1 MFRKLSTRLTAVA
14 AAMIL
19 CSSVWGQAAPAAPA
33 QQGAPAAQQGTP
45 AAPAP
50 AAKNWKD
57 RAEYDIYDSIT
68 KATDP
73 NKRLELLNQWKAKY
87 PQTDFVAERNAFYI
101 ATYQALNQGQNLL
114 NFCKETLAA
123 NPQDVGCLYY
133 ASVLTISLASTSPDA
148 LDFGEKSAK
157 SLLSNLDAAFAPAK
171 RPQGMTD
178 EQAAKQKKALEAQA
192 NTTLGWIAMTRK
204 NFDQTEEYFTKSLQA
219 DPNNAQVS
227 YWLGTSILAQKK
239 IEKQAAALYH
249 FARAASLT
257 GAGALP
263 EAQRSQIDAYLTK
276 VYSGYHGD
284 SSGLAEIKAQAK
296 SSPFAPADFKI
307 KSSVEIATE
316 KEEEF
321 KKTNPMLAL
330 WMSIRKELAG
340 PGGEQYFAEKLK
352 DTQLPGGAMGVTKFK
367 GKLISM
373 KPAVNPKELV
383 LGISDATTSEVTL
396 KFETPLKGKADVG
409 TDIAFEG
416 IASAF
421 QKEPLNLV
429 FDVEKDKLEGWPVQ
443 AAAPPAKKA
452 APGKKAAPK
461 KK

>member
-1 MFRKLSTRLTAVA
+1 VA
-14 AAMIL
+14 AALIL

-33 QQGAPAAQQGTP
+33 AQG
-45 AAPAP
+45 AP

-57 RAEYDIYDSIT
+57 RAEYDLYDGIT

-87 PQTDFVAERNAFYI
+87 PQTDFIAERNAFYI

-114 NFCKETLAA
+114 GFCKETLAA
-123 NPQDVGCLYY
+123 NPQDMSCLYW
-133 ASVLTISLASTSPDA
+133 ASVLTISLGNSAPDA

-157 SLLSNLDAAFAPAK
+157 SLISNLDSAFAPDK

-178 EQAAKQKKALEAQA
+178 DQAAKQKKALEAQA
-192 NTTLGWIAMTRK
+192 NTTLGWVAMTRK
-204 NFDQTEEYFTKSLQA
+204 TYDAAELLFIKSLQA
-219 DPNNAQVS
+219 EPNNAQVS
-227 YWLGTSILAQKK
+227 YWLGTSVLAQKK

-249 FARAASLT
+249 FARASSLT
-257 GAGALP
+257 GPGALP
-263 EAQRSQIDAYLTK
+263 DAQRTQLDAYLTK

-284 SSGLAEIKAQAK
+284 SSGLPEIKAQAK
-296 SSPFAPADFKI
+296 SSPFPPADFKI

-330 WMSIRKELAG
+330 WMSIRKELDG
-340 PGGEQYFAEKLK
+340 PEGEKYFAEKLK
-352 DTQLPGGAMGVTKFK
+352 DSQLPAGAAGVTKFK

-383 LGISDATTSEVTL
+383 LGMSDATTPQVTL

-409 TDIAFEG
+409 TEIGFEG

-421 QKEPLNLV
+421 QKDPFNLV
-429 FDVEKDKLEGWPVQ
+429 FDVEKDKLEGWPVVQ
-443 AAAPPAKKA
+443 APAPAKKA